1 MNIMEIKKT
10 SKRGLDFIAKEE
22 GVVLKPY
29 KCSAGVV
36 TIGIGSTYYEDG
48 TKIKMTD
55 APITK
60 ERAYALFQNV
70 LKHYEMCVYT
80 STRDDINQN
89 QFDALV
95 SLAFNIGTHAF
106 KKSTLVKRVNKN
118 PKGADIKGAFLMWK
132 NAGGKPIL
140 LNRRKRE
147 YELYASA

>member
-1 MNIMEIKKT
+1 MEIKKI
-10 SKRGLDFIAKEE
+10 SKPGLDFIAKEE
-22 GVVLKPY
+22 GVILKPY
-29 KCSAGVV
+29 KCSAGVP

-48 TKIKMTD
+48 TKVKMTD

-60 ERAYALFQNV
+60 DRAIALFLNV

-95 SLAFNIGTHAF
+95 SLTYNIGTNAF
-106 KKSTLVKRVNKN
+106 KKSTLLKRVNKD
-118 PKGADIKGAFLMWK
+118 PKGIDIKGAFLMWK

-140 LNRRKRE
+140 LNRRIRE

>member
-1 MNIMEIKKT
+1 MEIKKV
-10 SKRGLDFIAKEE
+10 SKNGMDFIAREE

-29 KCSAGVV
+29 KCSAGVP

-48 TKIKMTD
+48 SKVKMTD
-55 APITK
+55 GPITR
-60 ERAYALFQNV
+60 ERAYVLFENV
-70 LKHYEMCVYT
+70 LKQYEMCVYT

-95 SLAFNIGTHAF
+95 SLTYNIGTNAF
-106 KKSTLVKRVNKN
+106 KKSTLVKRVNKD
-118 PKGADIKGAFLMWK
+118 PMGADVEAAFLMWK

-147 YELYASA
+147 YALYIK

>member
-1 MNIMEIKKT
+1 MEIKKV
-10 SKRGLDFIAKEE
+10 SKNGLDFIAKEE
-22 GVVLKPY
+22 GLVLKPY
-29 KCSAGVV
+29 KCSAGVP

-48 TKIKMTD
+48 TKVKMTD

-60 ERAYALFQNV
+60 ERAYKLFENV

-80 STRDDINQN
+80 CTRDDINQN

-95 SLAFNIGTHAF
+95 SLAFNIGTNAL
-106 KKSTLVKRVNKN
+106 KKSTLIKRVNKD
-118 PKGADIKGAFLMWK
+118 PKGADIEAAFLMWK

-147 YELYASA
+147 YALYIK

>member
-1 MNIMEIKKT
+1 MEIKKV
-10 SKRGLDFIAKEE
+10 SKSGMDFIAREE

-29 KCSAGVV
+29 KCSAGVP

-48 TKIKMTD
+48 TKVKMTD
-55 APITK
+55 GPITR
-60 ERAYALFQNV
+60 ERAYALFENV

-80 STRDDINQN
+80 CTRDDINQN
-89 QFDALV
+89 QFDSLV
-95 SLAFNIGTHAF
+95 SLAFNIGTNAF

-118 PKGADIKGAFLMWK
+118 PKAADIEAAFLMWK

-147 YELYASA
+147 YALYIK

>member
-1 MNIMEIKKT
+1 MEIKKV
-10 SKRGLDFIAKEE
+10 SKNGLDFIAKEE

-29 KCSAGVV
+29 KCSAGVP

-48 TKIKMTD
+48 TKVKMTD
-55 APITK
+55 SPITK
-60 ERAYALFQNV
+60 ERAYTLFENV

-80 STRDDINQN
+80 CTRDDINQN

-95 SLAFNIGTHAF
+95 SLAFNIGTNAL
-106 KKSTLVKRVNKN
+106 KKSTLIKRVNKD
-118 PKGADIKGAFLMWK
+118 PKGNDIEGAFLMWK

-147 YELYASA
+147 YALYSK

>member
-1 MNIMEIKKT
+1 MEIKKV
-10 SKRGLDFIAKEE
+10 SKNGMDFIAKEE

-29 KCSAGVV
+29 KCSAGVP

-48 TKIKMTD
+48 TKVKMTD
-55 APITK
+55 GPITRD
-60 ERAYALFQNV
+60 RAYALFESV

-80 STRDDINQN
+80 VTRDDLSQN

-95 SLAFNIGTHAF
+95 SLTYNIGTNAF
-106 KKSTLVKRVNKN
+106 KKSTLVKRVNKD
-118 PKGADIKGAFLMWK
+118 PKGADIEAAFLMWK

-147 YELYASA
+147 YALYIK